1 MGVKSM
7 ANEKK
12 IEYVLLGLLSHES
25 LTGYEIKK
33 RFETRLKFF
42 WNASYGS
49 IYPTLAKLERDGCVI
64 KKETTENG
72 RQKIVYTITNDGRE
86 LLKEWLKR
94 SVIKDE
100 LRYETL
106 LKLFFG
112 SEVGP
117 EITIN
122 HINEFEDKISS
133 QLEVLK
139 KYVVQL
145 ENAPIYEEAHKYF
158 ILTIKFGINS
168 YEAYLKW
175 CKEAKEV
182 LGANIKGEK

>member
-1 MGVKSM
+1 M
-7 ANEKK
+7 
-12 IEYVLLGLLSHES
+12 
-25 LTGYEIKK
+25 
-33 RFETRLKFF
+33 
-42 WNASYGS
+42 
-49 IYPTLAKLERDGCVI
+49 
-64 KKETTENG
+64 
-72 RQKIVYTITNDGRE
+72 
-86 LLKEWLKR
+86 LKEWLKK

-112 SEVGP
+112 SEVGS

-122 HINEFEDKISS
+122 HINEFEDKIRR

-158 ILTIKFGINS
+158 ILTKKFGINS

>member
-1 MGVKSM
+1 M
-7 ANEKK
+7 
-12 IEYVLLGLLSHES
+12 
-25 LTGYEIKK
+25 
-33 RFETRLKFF
+33 FF
-42 WNASYGS
+42 YAARGDS
-49 IYPTLAKLERDGCVI
+49 VI
-64 KKETTENG
+64 KKEMTENG

-86 LLKEWLKR
+86 ILRDWLKK
-94 SVIKDE
+94 SVVKDE

-112 SEVGP
+112 SEVEA

-122 HINEFEDKISS
+122 HINEFENKIRC

-158 ILTIKFGINS
+158 ILTVKFGINS
-168 YEAYLKW
+168 YDAYLKW

-182 LGANIKGEK
+182 LGANQRGKNNE